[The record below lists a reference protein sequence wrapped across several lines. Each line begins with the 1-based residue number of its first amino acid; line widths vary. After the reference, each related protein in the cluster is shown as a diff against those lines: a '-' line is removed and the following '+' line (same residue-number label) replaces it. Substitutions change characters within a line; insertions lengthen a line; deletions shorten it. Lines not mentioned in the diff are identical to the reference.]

1 MIKKKLL
8 VCLGIGEHI
17 EKTKQVFYSALN
29 EGQWRDEMMLLT
41 LKDQDDNKLKWFK
54 DRNILISQQERINH
68 ESDFF
73 SILLT
78 KFYLFTKEFKKWNK
92 ILYLDSDVIIRGN
105 LNHICQLEGDI
116 YFASGGKD
124 RTLEWDFK
132 KPKTIKIE
140 YDLSKAGF
148 NAGVFWLDTKIIKKT
163 SFKELMDLTK
173 RFSDDIKIISADQG
187 ILNLYFYDRW
197 TPFPEKSVI
206 QSSRRN
212 VDLYLEETIYH
223 FAGGTN
229 PWEDKAPDHL
239 RKIWEKNNMEAQINM
254 ATKTI

>member
-1 MIKKKLL
+1 
-8 VCLGIGEHI
+8 
-17 EKTKQVFYSALN
+17 
-29 EGQWRDEMMLLT
+29 MMLLT
-41 LKDQDDNKLKWFK
+41 LEDQDDNKLKWFK
-54 DRNILISQQERINH
+54 NRDILISQQERINH
-68 ESDFF
+68 ENDFF

-105 LNHICQLEGDI
+105 LNHIGQLKNDI

-132 KPKTIKIE
+132 KPEAIKTE

-148 NAGVFWLDTKIIKKT
+148 NAGVFWFDTEIIKEK
-163 SFKELMDLTK
+163 SFEELMSLAK
-173 RFSDDIKIISADQG
+173 RFSNDIKTISADQG
-187 ILNLYFYDRW
+187 ILNLYFYDKW

-212 VDLYLEETIYH
+212 VDLYSEETIYH

-229 PWEDKAPDHL
+229 PWDDAAPNHL
-239 RKIWEKNNMEAQINM
+239 RRIWEKNNMEAQIDVV
-254 ATKTI
+254 TKTAVL